1 MPMPGSVKL
10 ALAAL
15 AIPVLALLGIA
26 AASVRAGV
34 SIPFQIP
41 LTILLMLFLGWSIA
55 RRKRLAWLWGRYVGF
70 FLTVASLLI
79 GALAVRDGAP
89 LVGVLLLAA
98 IAVPFLAVS
107 LLFGRTAVHRW
118 FAMVC
123 PECAAVATR
132 GDLLMRSLRCPR
144 CGETF

>member
-15 AIPVLALLGIA
+15 AVPVLSLLGIA
-26 AASVRAGV
+26 AASVRAAV
-34 SIPFQIP
+34 RIPFQIP
-41 LTILLMLFLGWSIA
+41 LAILLILFLGWSIA

-70 FLTVASLLI
+70 FLTLASFII
-79 GALAVRDGAP
+79 GALAVRQGAP
-89 LVGVLLLAA
+89 VLGVLLLAA
-98 IAVPFLAVS
+98 IVVPFLAVS
-107 LLFGRTAVHRW
+107 LLFGRPAVHRW

-123 PECAAVATR
+123 PECATIATR
-132 GDLLMRSLRCPR
+132 GDFLMRSLRCPK